1 MSSDSLEEK
10 MRELGLFP
18 PTDSDGNIRYD
29 PEASGLAALT
39 QFGSTHN
46 VDQNEIFSS
55 RDRTNIDS
63 MQS

>member
-29 PEASGLAALT
+29 PEASGLAALLSA
-39 QFGSTHN
+39 GKY
-46 VDQNEIFSS
+46 SS
-55 RDRTNIDS
+55 DAGA
-63 MQS
+63 M